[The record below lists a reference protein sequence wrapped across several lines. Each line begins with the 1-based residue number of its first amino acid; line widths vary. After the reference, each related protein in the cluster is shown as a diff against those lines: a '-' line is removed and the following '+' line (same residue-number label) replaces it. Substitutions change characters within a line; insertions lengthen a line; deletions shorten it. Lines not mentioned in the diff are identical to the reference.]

1 ANNVL
6 QNETQL
12 LQLAYHSVRKR
23 MAEVILR
30 LKGDEGDKSQLSLS
44 VSRDNLASMAGIAT
58 ETVSRILS
66 DFKDEGLI
74 ERNGGKIVV
83 LDCLRLKNM
92 KN

>member
-1 ANNVL
+1 
-6 QNETQL
+6 
-12 LQLAYHSVRKR
+12 

-30 LKGDEGDKSQLSLS
+30 LKGTETEANQQVLT

-74 ERNGGKIVV
+74 ERTGGKILV
-83 LDCLRLKNM
+83 LDQLRLKNM